1 MIGAALALVANA
13 AAVIGVATVLP
24 NQVSFGSIT
33 NVALFAPIV
42 GLLNA
47 LLRPIVR
54 VLTAPIGCL
63 TLGLFG
69 IVINGLMFWL
79 AAQLRPDWVDATF
92 LGATITA
99 LAAGL
104 LSSLFGMLTT
114 EREGRRW

>member
-1 MIGAALALVANA
+1 MLGAILALVANA
-13 AAVIGVATVLP
+13 VAVIAVATILP
-24 NQVSFGSIT
+24 NQVSFGSFEG
-33 NVALFAPIV
+33 VALFALIV

-54 VLTAPIGCL
+54 LLTAPIGCV

-79 AAQLRPDWVDATF
+79 AAQLRPDWVNATF

-104 LSSLFGMLTT
+104 LSSLFGALTSDRR
-114 EREGRRW
+114 ERH

>member
-1 MIGAALALVANA
+1 MLGAILALVANA
-13 AAVIGVATVLP
+13 VAVIAVATVLP
-24 NQVSFGSIT
+24 NQVSFGSVGG
-33 NVALFAPIV
+33 VALFALIV

-54 VLTAPIGCL
+54 LLTAPIGCV

-79 AAQLRPDWVDATF
+79 AAQLRPDWVNATF

-104 LSSLFGMLTT
+104 LSSLFGALTSDRR
-114 EREGRRW
+114 ERH

>member
-1 MIGAALALVANA
+1 MLGAALALVANA
-13 AAVIGVATVLP
+13 VAVIGVATVLP
-24 NQVSFGSIT
+24 NQVSFGSVT
-33 NVALFAPIV
+33 SVALFALIV

-47 LLRPIVR
+47 LLRPVVR

-79 AAQLRPDWVDATF
+79 AAQIRPDWVDATF

-104 LSSLFGMLTT
+104 LNSLFGTLTT
-114 EREGRRW
+114 ERQGHRR

>member
-1 MIGAALALVANA
+1 MLGAILALVANA
-13 AAVIGVATVLP
+13 VAVIGVATVLP
-24 NQVSFGSIT
+24 NQVSFGSVT
-33 NVALFAPIV
+33 SVVLFALIV

-69 IVINGLMFWL
+69 IVINGFMFWL
-79 AAQLRPDWVDATF
+79 AAQIRPDWVDATF

-104 LSSLFGMLTT
+104 LNSLFGALTT
-114 EREGRRW
+114 EREGRQW